1 MRHPPV
7 LADLRKTPGLS
18 DVLTIGF
25 ITSVL
30 AAAIASGASLLY
42 AALGEMLA
50 ERAGVLNL
58 GVEGMMLVGA
68 LSGFAA
74 CYWSGNAWVGALFAI
89 TCGGA
94 IALIHAFLTI
104 SLRANQVV
112 SGLALTLFGQG
123 LTSYLGHSL
132 VGKAPPDAFN
142 TLSIPLLS
150 DIPRIGQIFFKQDAL
165 TYLSYIIVPVLWWF
179 VYRSRPGLNLR
190 AIGEN
195 PATADAMGIDVAGL
209 RYLYVVIGGAF
220 AGLGGAVISLA
231 TNPGWSENMTAG
243 RGWIAVA
250 LVIFG
255 TWNPARV
262 ALGALLFGA
271 VEAGQFRLQ
280 AVNVPISSFFLNML
294 PYLFTIL
301 VLVLAT
307 QQTRRLRLGAPAALG
322 RTYVREE
329 R

>member
-1 MRHPPV
+1 MNE
-7 LADLRKTPGLS
+7 
-18 DVLTIGF
+18 VLTVGF

-30 AAAIASGASLLY
+30 AAAIAGGAAILY
-42 AALGEMLA
+42 AALGEVFA
-50 ERAGVLNL
+50 ERSGVLNL

-68 LSGFAA
+68 LGGVAVCTWTGSAI
-74 CYWSGNAWVGALFAI
+74 VGAL
-89 TCGGA
+89 GA
-94 IALIHAFLTI
+94 IVFGALLAAIHALLTVT
-104 SLRANQVV
+104 LRANQVV

-123 LTSYLGHSL
+123 ATAYLGASL
-132 VGKAPPDAFN
+132 IGTPPPDRFSKLAIPV
-142 TLSIPLLS
+142 LSE
-150 DIPRIGQIFFKQDAL
+150 IPRLGEILFRQDAL
-165 TYLSYIIVPVLWWF
+165 VYLAYVVVPVAWWF
-179 VYRSRPGLNLR
+179 IYRTRAGLELR
-190 AIGEN
+190 SVGEN
-195 PATADAMGIDVAGL
+195 PATADAMGLNVARI
-209 RYLYVVIGGAF
+209 RYTYVLAGGAL

-231 TNPGWSENMTAG
+231 TNPGWAENLTAG

-280 AVNVPISSFFLNML
+280 GVNVPVSSFFLSML

-301 VLVLAT
+301 VLVVAT
-307 QQTRRLRLGAPAALG
+307 QRTRRLRIGQPAALG
-322 RTYVREE
+322 EPYIREE